1 MPWYIVKR
9 RANTSSP
16 DNFTRTGLIFQPYN
30 YNGAV
35 YDYETT
41 PTNYLSKVAGSTPD
55 GVNGIITYA
64 STTTQNYI
72 RILNTTYYSAPLDHR
87 SGFPAICYSKTP
99 LSNAE
104 PLVLNPDKKISG
116 KFKLK
121 NIIADFPYT
130 LAMGCT
136 IPIKVSINQNNFKY
150 MVIGNNSSFDT
161 DFYYTNE
168 TSSSYYPAY
177 NYKYIGGY
185 NTPAVVNNNALGTPT
200 DYKAWSIS
208 SGSSMIIDFGQT
220 EQLLPE
226 IVYNWIIQNFEQ
238 VYENTYTIKSVTGS
252 TLATLTE
259 APPMKSATLSAVGNA
274 KYLTLKGENDTNYT
288 MEWTSEAPQG
298 KIFAGLA
305 TSKGGSIAIPVGETS
320 TINLTESTDLYEV
333 WQTYR
338 PPTTTFEIK
347 TYNYSGETSRV
358 DKTDYLTPISTISGV
373 LRGEASLLNF
383 NVLIQSDT
391 VPNFNYCYIDKFKR
405 YYYVTEP
412 VSVRQNLW
420 EMTMQ
425 VDALMTYKDSL
436 LKCEGYI
443 DRNEYIQNKMII
455 DNNRAIMQGADFE
468 EDTITNELF
477 GSGSFVISGIKIGTT
492 KISNGG

>member
-1 MPWYIVKR
+1 MYFYYLKGWSKSYTQGNFPNLFVQPFVKDGVVFDENNVPVMVIR
-9 RANTSSP
+9 INTDINKVAQLDIDTP
-16 DNFTRTGLIFQPYN
+16 RYN
-30 YNGAV
+30 IL
-35 YDYETT
+35 
-41 PTNYLSKVAGSTPD
+41 TNYTYSLCDKFGYPYLVSSTIKINKSYLVSLNSKII
-55 GVNGIITYA
+55 NGKYKKNHGHHIFPSREFFI
-64 STTTQNYI
+64 
-72 RILNTTYYSAPLDHR
+72 
-87 SGFPAICYSKTP
+87 GF
-99 LSNAE
+99 
-104 PLVLNPDKKISG
+104 
-116 KFKLK
+116 
-121 NIIADFPYT
+121 
-130 LAMGCT
+130 T
-136 IPIKVSINQNNFKY
+136 IPVIYSRTYNNETLNFKY
-150 MVIGNNSSFDT
+150 LTVSSYERWNVKSQNYDSSKTYIGSYSTPNVIGSAPQDFSSIELTDTTNLIFD
-161 DFYYTNE
+161 F
-168 TSSSYYPAY
+168 
-177 NYKYIGGY
+177 G
-185 NTPAVVNNNALGTPT
+185 NNN
-200 DYKAWSIS
+200 
-208 SGSSMIIDFGQT
+208 Q
-220 EQLLPE
+220 EVPE
-226 IVYNWIIQNFEQ
+226 PFYNWFLQNFDK
-238 VYENTYTIKSVTGS
+238 VYENTYTIKSTTGE
-252 TLATLTE
+252 TLTTLTE
-259 APPMKSATLSAVGNA
+259 APPMTSATLSAVGNA
-274 KYLTLKGENDTNYT
+274 KYLTLKGENNINYT
-288 MEWTSEAPQG
+288 MEWSSETPQG
-298 KIFAGLA
+298 KIFLGLA

-320 TINLTESTDLYEV
+320 TINLTDSTDLYEV

-347 TYNYSGETSRV
+347 TYNYSGEISRV

-477 GSGSFVISGIKIGTT
+477 GSGSFVLSGLRIGT
-492 KISNGG
+492 KEK

>member
-1 MPWYIVKR
+1 MFVQPFVYNNVLFDENNVPDMQILYSSNGDVVKLNISVNPQDKKNILENSGQYR
-9 RANTSSP
+9 GYKYGYPYLVTSKSNWDFSFLTRLSSKIINGKYKKNT
-16 DNFTRTGLIFQPYN
+16 
-30 YNGAV
+30 
-35 YDYETT
+35 
-41 PTNYLSKVAGSTPD
+41 K
-55 GVNGIITYA
+55 
-64 STTTQNYI
+64 
-72 RILNTTYYSAPLDHR
+72 
-87 SGFPAICYSKTP
+87 
-99 LSNAE
+99 
-104 PLVLNPDKKISG
+104 LVLFSDRALQVGI
-116 KFKLK
+116 
-121 NIIADFPYT
+121 
-130 LAMGCT
+130 T
-136 IPIKVSINQNNFKY
+136 IPIKHSISYQGKTTSFKY
-150 MVIGNNSSFDT
+150 LYCSCYSDWHSNDQF
-161 DFYYTNE
+161 
-168 TSSSYYPAY
+168 
-177 NYKYIGGY
+177 
-185 NTPAVVNNNALGTPT
+185 
-200 DYKAWSIS
+200 DYKNLYL
-208 SGSSMIIDFGQT
+208 GSYSTPNTYSVKPIDLTQVKLSTTLQDFVIDFGQNNQ
-220 EQLLPE
+220 EVPE
-226 IVYNWIIQNFEQ
+226 PFYNWFIQNFDR
-238 VYENTYTIKSVTGS
+238 VYENIYTIKSTTGE
-252 TLATLTE
+252 TLTTLTE
-259 APPMKSATLSAVGNA
+259 APPMISATLSAVGNA
-274 KYLTLKGENDTNYT
+274 KYLTLKGENNTNYT
-288 MEWTSEAPQG
+288 MEWTSETPQG

-305 TSKGGSIAIPVGETS
+305 TSKGGSIVIPVGETS
-320 TINLTESTDLYEV
+320 TINLTDSTDLYEV

-358 DKTDYLTPISTISGV
+358 DKTDYLTPISTLSGA

-477 GSGSFVISGIKIGTT
+477 GSGSFVLSGLRIGT
-492 KISNGG
+492 KEK

>member
-1 MPWYIVKR
+1 MPWYTYTAAYSSGSYSTINVYNVIAQPFKFNNIIFTYDNPHNLRSSLNYDYYKQLRSYIVDPGGSIIYSFLTT
-9 RANTSSP
+9 TSS
-16 DNFTRTGLIFQPYN
+16 GI
-30 YNGAV
+30 
-35 YDYETT
+35 DYVGFPNIIYSET
-41 PTNYLSKVAGSTPD
+41 P
-55 GVNGIITYA
+55 
-64 STTTQNYI
+64 
-72 RILNTTYYSAPLDHR
+72 LNTD
-87 SGFPAICYSKTP
+87 
-99 LSNAE
+99 
-104 PLVLNPDKKISG
+104 VLINKPSTFISG
-116 KFKLK
+116 KYKYNNK
-121 NIIADFPYT
+121 NVSLMHIALERGST
-130 LAMGCT
+130 L
-136 IPIKVSINQNNFKY
+136 PIKTNINGVNYKY
-150 MVIGNNSSFDT
+150 LVISS
-161 DFYYTNE
+161 TNVWSHSGSKN
-168 TSSSYYPAY
+168 T
-177 NYKYIGGY
+177 KYIGGY
-185 NTPAVVNNNALGTPT
+185 NTPYDIDHVSTPPADLT
-200 DYKAWSIS
+200 MNLIS
-208 SGSSMIIDFGQT
+208 TGATINIDFGYTPQ
-220 EQLLPE
+220 E
-226 IVYNWIIQNFEQ
+226 IPQFVYDWFIQQFDK
-238 VYENTYTIKSVTGS
+238 VYENTYTIKSITGS
-252 TLATLTE
+252 TLTTLTE
-259 APPMKSATLSAVGNA
+259 APPMTSATLSAVGNA
-274 KYLTLKGENDTNYT
+274 KYLTLKGENNTNYT
-288 MEWTSEAPQG
+288 MEWTSETPQG

-425 VDALMTYKDSL
+425 VDALTTYKDSL

-477 GSGSFVISGIKIGTT
+477 GSGTFALSGLRIGT
-492 KISNGG
+492 KELP

>member
-1 MPWYIVKR
+1 MFVQPFVYNNVLYDENNVPDMQILYSSNGDVTKLNISVDPQNR
-9 RANTSSP
+9 KNILESRGQYRAYKYGYPYLVTTKGNWGFSFLTRLSSKIINGKYKKNT
-16 DNFTRTGLIFQPYN
+16 
-30 YNGAV
+30 
-35 YDYETT
+35 
-41 PTNYLSKVAGSTPD
+41 K
-55 GVNGIITYA
+55 
-64 STTTQNYI
+64 
-72 RILNTTYYSAPLDHR
+72 
-87 SGFPAICYSKTP
+87 
-99 LSNAE
+99 
-104 PLVLNPDKKISG
+104 LVLFSDRALQVGI
-116 KFKLK
+116 
-121 NIIADFPYT
+121 
-130 LAMGCT
+130 T
-136 IPIKVSINQNNFKY
+136 IPIKHSISYQGKTTSFKY
-150 MVIGNNSSFDT
+150 LYCSCYSDWSSNSQFDYNNLYLGSYSTPNTYSVKPIDLT
-161 DFYYTNE
+161 QVKLSATLQDF
-168 TSSSYYPAY
+168 
-177 NYKYIGGY
+177 
-185 NTPAVVNNNALGTPT
+185 V
-200 DYKAWSIS
+200 
-208 SGSSMIIDFGQT
+208 IDFGQNNQ
-220 EQLLPE
+220 EVPE
-226 IVYNWIIQNFEQ
+226 PFYNWFIQNFDR
-238 VYENTYTIKSVTGS
+238 VYENTYTIKSTTGS
-252 TLATLTE
+252 TLTTLTE
-259 APPMKSATLSAVGNA
+259 APPMISATLSAVGNA
-274 KYLTLKGENDTNYT
+274 KYLTLKGENNTNYT
-288 MEWTSEAPQG
+288 MEWTSETPQG
-298 KIFAGLA
+298 KIFVGLA
-305 TSKGGSIAIPVGETS
+305 TSKGGSIIIPVGETS
-320 TINLTESTDLYEV
+320 TINLTDSTDLYEV

-477 GSGSFVISGIKIGTT
+477 GSGSFVLSGLRIGT
-492 KISNGG
+492 KEK

>member
-1 MPWYIVKR
+1 MAWYKYIRASYGGEKTTTLINIVAQPFTYNNVVFDYDNPGNIHTVIKHD
-9 RANTSSP
+9 AYKEVTSYTISIENKQY
-16 DNFTRTGLIFQPYN
+16 NFY
-30 YNGAV
+30 
-35 YDYETT
+35 
-41 PTNYLSKVAGSTPD
+41 
-55 GVNGIITYA
+55 YA
-64 STTTQNYI
+64 SSSTTTY
-72 RILNTTYYSAPLDHR
+72 R
-87 SGFPAICYSKTP
+87 GFPSWVYSKSQITTD
-99 LSNAE
+99 LFTEISTTH
-104 PLVLNPDKKISG
+104 ISG
-116 KFKLK
+116 KYKLK
-121 NIIADFPYT
+121 NIIISLSSISID
-130 LAMGCT
+130 LENGVT
-136 IPIKVSINQNNFKY
+136 IPIKFSINGTYFKY
-150 MVIGNNSSFDT
+150 LIVSENKTWVHGRYGSN
-161 DFYYTNE
+161 
-168 TSSSYYPAY
+168 
-177 NYKYIGGY
+177 KYIGGY
-185 NTPAVVNNNALGTPT
+185 NNPYDITSSNPPADFQTYEIKIGN
-200 DYKAWSIS
+200 D
-208 SGSSMIIDFGQT
+208 IILDFGNNPQ
-220 EQLLPE
+220 EVPQLFYDWV
-226 IVYNWIIQNFEQ
+226 IAQFDKI
-238 VYENTYTIKSVTGS
+238 YENTYTIKSTTGS

-259 APPMKSATLSAVGNA
+259 APPMTSATLSSVGNA

-288 MEWTSEAPQG
+288 MEWTSETPQG

-305 TSKGGSIAIPVGETS
+305 KSKGGSIVIPVGETS

-358 DKTDYLTPISTISGV
+358 DKTDYLTPISTLSGV
-373 LRGEASLLNF
+373 LRGESSLLNF

-477 GSGSFVISGIKIGTT
+477 GSGTFALSGLRIGT
-492 KISNGG
+492 KELP

>member
-1 MPWYIVKR
+1 MPWYTYDRVVSKGESTTSFNNIIVQPFIY
-9 RANTSSP
+9 NNVIIDY
-16 DNFTRTGLIFQPYN
+16 DNLINYTTNIRYDYNQVSEYTVIIGSIGWSFYN
-30 YNGAV
+30 YSFSSSKRYVGFPCLIYSKNQINSTLFT
-35 YDYETT
+35 ET
-41 PTNYLSKVAGSTPD
+41 PTTFINGRYKLKNNIISFPKLELE
-55 GVNGIITYA
+55 NGITLPVKININGKSFKYLIV
-64 STTTQNYI
+64 SSS
-72 RILNTTYYSAPLDHR
+72 NTWEHGDY
-87 SGFPAICYSKTP
+87 G
-99 LSNAE
+99 
-104 PLVLNPDKKISG
+104 SG
-116 KFKLK
+116 KF
-121 NIIADFPYT
+121 
-130 LAMGCT
+130 
-136 IPIKVSINQNNFKY
+136 
-150 MVIGNNSSFDT
+150 
-161 DFYYTNE
+161 
-168 TSSSYYPAY
+168 
-177 NYKYIGGY
+177 IGGY
-185 NTPAVVNNNALGTPT
+185 NTPSDFNKIKTPPSDFTTYKIAIGNTINLDFGNNNQEVPQFFYDWFIAQF
-200 DYKAWSIS
+200 DKI
-208 SGSSMIIDFGQT
+208 
-220 EQLLPE
+220 
-226 IVYNWIIQNFEQ
+226 
-238 VYENTYTIKSVTGS
+238 YENTYTIKSTTGS
-252 TLATLTE
+252 TLTTLTE
-259 APPMKSATLSAVGNA
+259 APPMTSATLSTVGNA
-274 KYLTLKGENDTNYT
+274 KYLTLKGENNTNYT
-288 MEWTSEAPQG
+288 MEWTSETPQG

-305 TSKGGSIAIPVGETS
+305 ASKGGSIVIPVGETS

-358 DKTDYLTPISTISGV
+358 DKTDYLTPISALSGV

-477 GSGSFVISGIKIGTT
+477 GSGTFALSGLRIGT
-492 KISNGG
+492 KELP

>member
-1 MPWYIVKR
+1 MPWYTYRIR
-9 RANTSSP
+9 PYDTPATTTNYAN
-16 DNFTRTGLIFQPYN
+16 LIAQPVVYN
-30 YNGAV
+30 NII
-35 YDYETT
+35 YDY
-41 PTNYLSKVAGSTPD
+41 
-55 GVNGIITYA
+55 
-64 STTTQNYI
+64 
-72 RILNTTYYSAPLDHR
+72 
-87 SGFPAICYSKTP
+87 
-99 LSNAE
+99 AE
-104 PLVLNPDKKISG
+104 P
-116 KFKLK
+116 K
-121 NIIADFPYT
+121 NIAT
-130 LAMGCT
+130 T
-136 IPIKVSINQNNFKY
+136 I
-150 MVIGNNSSFDT
+150 T
-161 DFYYTNE
+161 RYYTNE
-168 TSSSYYPAY
+168 VLLYRLNINDTYYPFLQYRSNLELTGFPCLVYSETIRNYDFFDYQESTIISGTYKFNNKNTTFGSSVLERGITLPIKVNINGNSFKYLVISSS
-177 NYKYIGGY
+177 NHWSRVGTTSKKYIGGY
-185 NTPAVVNNNALGTPT
+185 NNPYNLNNNTPPS
-200 DYKAWSIS
+200 DLM
-208 SGSSMIIDFGQT
+208 MIEIVPGETIKLDFGNSVQDM
-220 EQLLPE
+220 PKF
-226 IVYNWIIQNFEQ
+226 VYNWFISQFDIS
-238 VYENTYTIKSVTGS
+238 YKNTYTIKSVTGS
-252 TLATLTE
+252 TLTTLTE
-259 APPMKSATLSAVGNA
+259 APPMTSATLSAVGNA
-274 KYLTLKGENDTNYT
+274 KYLTLKGENNTNYT
-288 MEWTSEAPQG
+288 MEWTSETPQG

-305 TSKGGSIAIPVGETS
+305 TSKGGSIVIPVGETS

-358 DKTDYLTPISTISGV
+358 DKTDYFTPISTISGV

-425 VDALMTYKDSL
+425 VDVLMTYKDSL

-477 GSGSFVISGIKIGTT
+477 GSGTFALSGLRIGT
-492 KISNGG
+492 KELP

>member
-1 MPWYIVKR
+1 MYFYFFK
-9 RANTSSP
+9 
-16 DNFTRTGLIFQPYN
+16 DYN
-30 YNGAV
+30 
-35 YDYETT
+35 D
-41 PTNYLSKVAGSTPD
+41 AGSYDDVPRIFVQPFIFD
-55 GVNGIITYA
+55 SVVFDEN
-64 STTTQNYI
+64 NLPYI
-72 RILNTTYYSAPLDHR
+72 QVLY
-87 SGFPAICYSKTP
+87 SGFNSICK
-99 LSNAE
+99 LSIS
-104 PLVLNPDKKISG
+104 VNPQQRTE
-116 KFKLK
+116 FLK
-121 NIIADFPYT
+121 NTRQFECRKYGYPYLVTSQVEIKKSYLISATSKIINGRYKKNTKLEIFPDRA
-130 LAMGCT
+130 LQVGIT
-136 IPIKVSINQNNFKY
+136 IPIKHSISYQGTIKDFKY
-150 MVIGNNSSFDT
+150 LFC
-161 DFYYTNE
+161 
-168 TSSSYYPAY
+168 SSYNSWYVYGTMNPQDM
-177 NYKYIGGY
+177 YIGSY
-185 NTPAVVNNNALGTPT
+185 STPNVITTKPSDLTQVKL
-200 DYKAWSIS
+200 S
-208 SGSSMIIDFGQT
+208 STLQDFIIDFGQNNQ
-220 EQLLPE
+220 EVPE
-226 IVYNWIIQNFEQ
+226 LFYNWFIQNFDK
-238 VYENTYTIKSVTGS
+238 VYENVYTIKSTS
-252 TLATLTE
+252 DETLTTLTE
-259 APPMKSATLSAVGNA
+259 APPMISATLSSVGNA
-274 KYLTLKGENDTNYT
+274 KYLTLKGENNTNYT
-288 MEWTSEAPQG
+288 MEWTSETPQG

-305 TSKGGSIAIPVGETS
+305 TSKGGSIVIPVGETS

-347 TYNYSGETSRV
+347 TYNYSGETSRL

-420 EMTMQ
+420 ELTMQ

-477 GSGSFVISGIKIGTT
+477 GSGSFVLSGLRIGT
-492 KISNGG
+492 KEK

>member
-1 MPWYIVKR
+1 MPWYKPKNIARYKY
-9 RANTSSP
+9 TSNEQAARGFVYQPFKYNNVIYDYDTFP
-16 DNFTRTGLIFQPYN
+16 DNYLTNILIDSDLSINLLYTSLSSTFTQNRYPIATLSSNNNWSRMGFPFTIYKKSEINVSYLIKLESRNLHGKYKIKN
-30 YNGAV
+30 I
-35 YDYETT
+35 
-41 PTNYLSKVAGSTPD
+41 TNPFDNELLCGSTFKIHFQI
-55 GVNGIITYA
+55 NG
-64 STTTQNYI
+64 
-72 RILNTTYYSAPLDHR
+72 
-87 SGFPAICYSKTP
+87 K
-99 LSNAE
+99 
-104 PLVLNPDKKISG
+104 
-116 KFKLK
+116 
-121 NIIADFPYT
+121 
-130 LAMGCT
+130 
-136 IPIKVSINQNNFKY
+136 NFKY
-150 MVIGNNSSFDT
+150 LTTSNNKTFSGGFERYYIGN
-161 DFYYTNE
+161 Y
-168 TSSSYYPAY
+168 
-177 NYKYIGGY
+177 YIGGY
-185 NTPAVVNNNALGTPT
+185 NEVPALGNSLNPPS
-200 DYKAWSIS
+200 DIEYYSVV
-208 SGSSMIIDFGQT
+208 SGSDVVIDFGQNN
-220 EQLLPE
+220 QE
-226 IVYNWIIQNFEQ
+226 IPSNFYDWFIKNFDK
-238 VYENTYTIKSVTGS
+238 VYENIYTIKSVTGS
-252 TLATLTE
+252 TIATLTE
-259 APPMKSATLSAVGNA
+259 APPMTSATLSVVGNA

-288 MEWTSEAPQG
+288 MEWTSETPQG

-305 TSKGGSIAIPVGETS
+305 TSKGGSIVIPVGETS

-468 EDTITNELF
+468 EDTITNAVF
-477 GSGSFVISGIKIGTT
+477 GEGSFVLSGLGITTRDDIG
-492 KISNGG
+492 G

>member
-9 RANTSSP
+9 RSSTSSP
-16 DNFTRTGLIFQPYN
+16 DTFNRTGLIFQPYN
-30 YNGAV
+30 YNGVV

-41 PTNYLSKVAGSTPD
+41 PTNYLSRIKGITPE
-55 GVNGIITYA
+55 GVEDIRTYT
-64 STTTQNYI
+64 STTTQNSI
-72 RILNTTYYSAPLDHR
+72 TMLTTTHYSAPIDHR
-87 SGFPAICYSKTP
+87 SGFPAICYSKNP
-99 LSNAE
+99 LPNSE
-104 PLVLNPDKKISG
+104 PLVLSLDKKING

-121 NIIADFPYT
+121 NILSDFPYT
-130 LAMGCT
+130 LAVGCT
-136 IPIKVSINQNNFKY
+136 IPVNVIINQNNFKY
-150 MVIGNNSSFDT
+150 MVIGNNSGFTT
-161 DFYYTNE
+161 DFYYKYE
-168 TSSSYYPAY
+168 TPSSHYPAY

-185 NTPAVVNNNALGTPT
+185 NTPAAVSNNVLNNPA
-200 DYKAWSIS
+200 DYKVWNIT
-208 SGSSMIIDFGQT
+208 SGSSMTIDFGKT
-220 EQLLPE
+220 EQILPE
-226 IVYNWIIQNFEQ
+226 IVYNWFIANFER
-238 VYENTYTIKSVTGS
+238 VYENTYTIKSITGS
-252 TLATLTE
+252 TLTTLTE
-259 APPMKSATLSAVGNA
+259 APPMTSATLSAVGNA
-274 KYLTLKGENDTNYT
+274 KYLTLKGENNTNYT
-288 MEWTSEAPQG
+288 MEWTSETPQG

-305 TSKGGSIAIPVGETS
+305 TSKGGSITIPVGETS
-320 TINLTESTDLYEV
+320 TINLTDSTDLYEV

-358 DKTDYLTPISTISGV
+358 DKTDYLTPISTLSGV

-391 VPNFNYCYIDKFKR
+391 VPIFNYCYIDKFKR

-443 DRNEYIQNKMII
+443 DRNEHIQNKMII

-477 GSGSFVISGIKIGTT
+477 GSGSFVLSGLRIGT
-492 KISNGG
+492 KEK

>member
-1 MPWYIVKR
+1 MYFYFFKNY
-9 RANTSSP
+9 AESSSSYY
-16 DNFTRTGLIFQPYN
+16 DSYLFVQPYVE
-30 YNGAV
+30 NGV
-35 YDYETT
+35 IFDE
-41 PTNYLSKVAGSTPD
+41 NNLSKLRVHFNSTYE
-55 GVNGIITYA
+55 VSNVSKSSNANHTM
-64 STTTQNYI
+64 
-72 RILNTTYYSAPLDHR
+72 LNNSYGRYR
-87 SGFPAICYSKTP
+87 VIKNGFPYLVSSKEKLNISYLTSLNSKAINGRYRK
-99 LSNAE
+99 NH
-104 PLVLNPDKKISG
+104 
-116 KFKLK
+116 KLQV
-121 NIIADFPYT
+121 FPSREFFV
-130 LAMGCT
+130 GFT
-136 IPIKVSINQNNFKY
+136 IPIKYSRTYNNETLNFKY
-150 MVIGNNSSFDT
+150 LTV
-161 DFYYTNE
+161 
-168 TSSSYYPAY
+168 SSYNVWYA
-177 NYKYIGGY
+177 NEKYKSSNVNIASYSIP
-185 NTPAVVNNNALGTPT
+185 NTYDLTPT
-200 DYKAWSIS
+200 DFSNILLS
-208 SGSSMIIDFGQT
+208 TTTDLIFDFGNNNQ
-220 EQLLPE
+220 EVPE
-226 IVYNWIIQNFEQ
+226 PFYNWFLQNFDK
-238 VYENTYTIKSVTGS
+238 VYENVYTIKSTTGE
-252 TLATLTE
+252 TLTTLTE
-259 APPMKSATLSAVGNA
+259 APPMISATLSAVGNA

-288 MEWTSEAPQG
+288 MEWTSETPQG

-305 TSKGGSIAIPVGETS
+305 TSKGGSIVIPVGETS
-320 TINLTESTDLYEV
+320 TINLTESTVLYEV

-347 TYNYSGETSRV
+347 TYNYSGEISRV
-358 DKTDYLTPISTISGV
+358 DKTDYLTPISTLSGA

-477 GSGSFVISGIKIGTT
+477 GSGSFVLSGLRIGT
-492 KISNGG
+492 KEK

>member
-1 MPWYIVKR
+1 MAWFLLNRPSF
-9 RANTSSP
+9 SS
-16 DNFTRTGLIFQPYN
+16 NFF
-30 YNGAV
+30 AF
-35 YDYETT
+35 
-41 PTNYLSKVAGSTPD
+41 
-55 GVNGIITYA
+55 
-64 STTTQNYI
+64 
-72 RILNTTYYSAPLDHR
+72 NTTDICSEPFTYNNINFDYDNAPAYIFNIYSNNKLNSYKSFTIDSPIYKIKIASSR
-87 SGFPAICYSKTP
+87 SG
-99 LSNAE
+99 
-104 PLVLNPDKKISG
+104 
-116 KFKLK
+116 
-121 NIIADFPYT
+121 
-130 LAMGCT
+130 
-136 IPIKVSINQNNFKY
+136 
-150 MVIGNNSSFDT
+150 
-161 DFYYTNE
+161 
-168 TSSSYYPAY
+168 SSSYYKRTGFPYLIKSDLDLKTKYNLNELPNDNISGRYKLKYNNEPPNNTCTFGSTIPIHFIFNDKAFNFMTFSRNGSVTDSVNIKDPAPTSL
-177 NYKYIGGY
+177 YIGGY
-185 NTPAVVNNNALGTPT
+185 THLEEPAENYVNYESINVVSNT
-200 DYKAWSIS
+200 S
-208 SGSSMIIDFGQT
+208 SLIIDFGNSSQEIPTLFKT
-220 EQLLPE
+220 EFLK
-226 IVYNWIIQNFEQ
+226 YFDK
-238 VYENTYTIKSVTGS
+238 VYENVYTIKSTTGE
-252 TLATLTE
+252 TLTTLTE
-259 APPMKSATLSAVGNA
+259 APPMISATLSSVGNA
-274 KYLTLKGENDTNYT
+274 KYLTLKGENNTNYT
-288 MEWTSEAPQG
+288 MEWTSETPQG

-305 TSKGGSIAIPVGETS
+305 TSKGGSIAIPVGETV
-320 TINLTESTDLYEV
+320 TINLTDSTDLYEV

-358 DKTDYLTPISTISGV
+358 DKTDYLTPISTLSGV

-477 GSGSFVISGIKIGTT
+477 GSGSFVLSGLRIGT
-492 KISNGG
+492 KEK

>member
-1 MPWYIVKR
+1 MPWYQLSAI
-9 RANTSSP
+9 TSGSIALRSFR
-16 DNFTRTGLIFQPYN
+16 NIGLMSTPFI
-30 YNGAV
+30 YNGV
-35 YDYETT
+35 KYDFETT
-41 PTNYLSKVAGSTPD
+41 PINYLNGFYAEKINSTACNGVSLYLGTQQTDFKFIFYIYSSYPNFSLRAPAG
-55 GVNGIITYA
+55 V
-64 STTTQNYI
+64 
-72 RILNTTYYSAPLDHR
+72 YYSKADI
-87 SGFPAICYSKTP
+87 SITGFSKLTEKTI
-99 LSNAE
+99 N
-104 PLVLNPDKKISG
+104 G

-121 NIIADFPYT
+121 SITTPSYGGFAF
-130 LAMGCT
+130 GGV
-136 IPIKVSINQNNFKY
+136 IPLKFSINNL
-150 MVIGNNSSFDT
+150 
-161 DFYYTNE
+161 
-168 TSSSYYPAY
+168 
-177 NYKYIGGY
+177 NYKYLYWSALPAFNSGTYNYNAQHTIYLGGFNELPIVSNDILIAPSDFKSY
-185 NTPAVVNNNALGTPT
+185 STE
-200 DYKAWSIS
+200 
-208 SGSSMIIDFGQT
+208 SGQNIIIDFGNNNQ
-220 EQLLPE
+220 E
-226 IVYNWIIQNFEQ
+226 IPSSLYYWITQNFDRA
-238 VYENTYTIKSVTGS
+238 YENTYTIKSATGP

-259 APPMKSATLSAVGNA
+259 APPMTSATLSAVGNA

-288 MEWTSEAPQG
+288 MEWTSETPQG

-305 TSKGGSIAIPVGETS
+305 TSKGGSIVIPVGETS

-468 EDTITNELF
+468 EDTITNAVF
-477 GSGSFVISGIKIGTT
+477 GEGSFVLSGLGLTLSDT
-492 KISNGG
+492 

>member
-1 MPWYIVKR
+1 MPWYKPIGIALQYDHSNYGVGYFKG
-9 RANTSSP
+9 S
-16 DNFTRTGLIFQPYN
+16 IFQPFKFN
-30 YNGAV
+30 NV
-35 YDYETT
+35 IYDYDTFPDDYYTYFGTNTNTLKVEYISVSLSNIYNSKKYTFANINKDNNWYHYGLPFMMYNKRTLESRYITLVDTKNINGRYKLKGITKRFPDELMAGATLKINFQINGKNYKYLTT
-41 PTNYLSKVAGSTPD
+41 SSTADFSGSLF
-55 GVNGIITYA
+55 VNGN
-64 STTTQNYI
+64 NY
-72 RILNTTYYSAPLDHR
+72 
-87 SGFPAICYSKTP
+87 
-99 LSNAE
+99 
-104 PLVLNPDKKISG
+104 
-116 KFKLK
+116 
-121 NIIADFPYT
+121 
-130 LAMGCT
+130 
-136 IPIKVSINQNNFKY
+136 
-150 MVIGNNSSFDT
+150 
-161 DFYYTNE
+161 
-168 TSSSYYPAY
+168 
-177 NYKYIGGY
+177 YIGGY
-185 NTPAVVNNNALGTPT
+185 NELPILDDHTTNYNLLPPADIEFYSV
-200 DYKAWSIS
+200 I
-208 SGSSMIIDFGQT
+208 SGSNIIIDFGNNNQ
-220 EQLLPE
+220 E
-226 IVYNWIIQNFEQ
+226 IPSNFYDWFIQNFEQ

-252 TLATLTE
+252 TLTTLTE
-259 APPMKSATLSAVGNA
+259 APPMISTTLSTVGNA
-274 KYLTLKGENDTNYT
+274 KYLTLKGENNTNYT
-288 MEWTSEAPQG
+288 MEWTSETPQG

-305 TSKGGSIAIPVGETS
+305 TSKGGSIVISVGETS

-373 LRGEASLLNF
+373 LREEASLLNF

-420 EMTMQ
+420 ELTMQ

-477 GSGSFVISGIKIGTT
+477 GSGTFALSGLRIGT
-492 KISNGG
+492 KELP

>member
-1 MPWYIVKR
+1 MPWYTYDRIASKGELSSSFINIVSQPFIR
-9 RANTSSP
+9 NNVIFDYDNT
-16 DNFTRTGLIFQPYN
+16 YN
-30 YNGAV
+30 YSTTIRFNSYNEVSQYTVIISNVGWHF
-35 YDYETT
+35 YDYSSSNRFTGFPCLVYSKNPLNSSIFNET
-41 PTNYLSKVAGSTPD
+41 PTT
-55 GVNGIITYA
+55 
-64 STTTQNYI
+64 
-72 RILNTTYYSAPLDHR
+72 
-87 SGFPAICYSKTP
+87 F
-99 LSNAE
+99 
-104 PLVLNPDKKISG
+104 ISG
-116 KFKLK
+116 KYTFNNSNVSFGNLALENGITLPVKV
-121 NIIADFPYT
+121 NINGKA
-130 LAMGCT
+130 
-136 IPIKVSINQNNFKY
+136 FKY
-150 MVIGNNSSFDT
+150 LIVS
-161 DFYYTNE
+161 
-168 TSSSYYPAY
+168 TSNTWVHS
-177 NYKYIGGY
+177 NYGSGKYIGGY
-185 NTPAVVNNNALGTPT
+185 NKPSDLTKFSTNPT
-200 DYKAWSIS
+200 DFTVYSIS
-208 SGSSMIIDFGQT
+208 VGNTINIDFGTNQ
-220 EQLLPE
+220 EVPQFF
-226 IVYNWIIQNFEQ
+226 YDWFIQQFDK
-238 VYENTYTIKSVTGS
+238 VYENIYTIKSTTGS

-259 APPMKSATLSAVGNA
+259 APPMTSATLSAVGNA

-288 MEWTSEAPQG
+288 MEWTSETPQG

-305 TSKGGSIAIPVGETS
+305 TSKGGSIVIPVGETS
-320 TINLTESTDLYEV
+320 TINLIESTDLYEV

-477 GSGSFVISGIKIGTT
+477 GSGTFAVSGLRIGT
-492 KISNGG
+492 KELP

>member
-1 MPWYIVKR
+1 MGWYSVDTTNYTGSKP
-9 RANTSSP
+9 TTYYY
-16 DNFTRTGLIFQPYN
+16 TRSMCCPFKFGNIL
-30 YNGAV
+30 
-35 YDYETT
+35 YDYSNIDNVRVNFLYSRSNSSKPWQLTISQSDN
-41 PTNYLSKVAGSTPD
+41 TNINYQPIRYFNDANSIADNHAYSYFYTKSESLNHTLYLKSVDTSHIKNGKYKCVSLNSLNKGFFVVPFYS
-55 GVNGIITYA
+55 VCNGISYK
-64 STTTQNYI
+64 YW
-72 RILNTTYYSAPLDHR
+72 NTTYTNNDNFLVNDDGIPNKSTETLTGYKIRIGDIIEYVDILNYGLPSD
-87 SGFPAICYSKTP
+87 FVTWF
-99 LSNAE
+99 NA
-104 PLVLNPDKKISG
+104 
-116 KFKLK
+116 
-121 NIIADFPYT
+121 
-130 LAMGCT
+130 
-136 IPIKVSINQNNFKY
+136 NFQ
-150 MVIGNNSSFDT
+150 V
-161 DFYYTNE
+161 
-168 TSSSYYPAY
+168 
-177 NYKYIGGY
+177 
-185 NTPAVVNNNALGTPT
+185 
-200 DYKAWSIS
+200 
-208 SGSSMIIDFGQT
+208 
-220 EQLLPE
+220 
-226 IVYNWIIQNFEQ
+226 

-252 TLATLTE
+252 TLTTLTE
-259 APPMKSATLSAVGNA
+259 APPMVSATLSAVGNA
-274 KYLTLKGENDTNYT
+274 KYLTLKGENNTNYT
-288 MEWTSEAPQG
+288 MEWTSETPQG

-320 TINLTESTDLYEV
+320 TINLTDSTDLYEV

-347 TYNYSGETSRV
+347 TYNYSGETSRA

-477 GSGSFVISGIKIGTT
+477 GSGSFVLSGLRIGT
-492 KISNGG
+492 KEK

>member
-1 MPWYIVKR
+1 MSHKFNREEDGGVKGS
-9 RANTSSP
+9 AYCMYFYFLKSYTDSYSTSQYP
-16 DNFTRTGLIFQPYN
+16 YLFVQPYVEDN
-30 YNGAV
+30 VIFDENNISKLEIRYSASYGDVNTVSTYTNSSSIKRMLNNHGQFKCMKYGFPYLVSSKTELNA
-35 YDYETT
+35 
-41 PTNYLSKVAGSTPD
+41 NYL
-55 GVNGIITYA
+55 
-64 STTTQNYI
+64 
-72 RILNTTYYSAPLDHR
+72 
-87 SGFPAICYSKTP
+87 TP
-99 LSNAE
+99 LNSRIINGKY
-104 PLVLNPDKKISG
+104 KKNT
-116 KFKLK
+116 KLEY
-121 NIIADFPYT
+121 FPT
-130 LAMGCT
+130 REFFVGFT
-136 IPIKVSINQNNFKY
+136 IPIKYSRIYENKTLNFKY
-150 MVIGNNSSFDT
+150 LTVSSYGNWYANSEYTYSNTFIGSYSIPNIISSQPT
-161 DFYYTNE
+161 DFSVIALRSTTN
-168 TSSSYYPAY
+168 
-177 NYKYIGGY
+177 
-185 NTPAVVNNNALGTPT
+185 L
-200 DYKAWSIS
+200 
-208 SGSSMIIDFGQT
+208 IIDFGNNNQ
-220 EQLLPE
+220 EVPE
-226 IVYNWIIQNFEQ
+226 PFYNWLLQNFDKL
-238 VYENTYTIKSVTGS
+238 YENTYTIKSVTGS
-252 TLATLTE
+252 TLTILTE
-259 APPMKSATLSAVGNA
+259 APPMTSATLSAVGNA

-288 MEWTSEAPQG
+288 MEWTSETPQG

-305 TSKGGSIAIPVGETS
+305 TSKGGSIVIPVGETS

-358 DKTDYLTPISTISGV
+358 DKTDYLTPVSTISGV

-477 GSGSFVISGIKIGTT
+477 GSGTFALSGLRIGT
-492 KISNGG
+492 KELS

>member
-1 MPWYIVKR
+1 MYFYFFLRYTDTDTDSNYPYLFVQPYVQDGVTFDENNTPKMRIDFNGTYGDVHNVR
-9 RANTSSP
+9 TYTNTSSIST
-16 DNFTRTGLIFQPYN
+16 FL
-30 YNGAV
+30 
-35 YDYETT
+35 
-41 PTNYLSKVAGSTPD
+41 TNYGQFKCYKNGYPYLVTSKTELNKPYLTSLNSKVI
-55 GVNGIITYA
+55 NGKYKK
-64 STTTQNYI
+64 
-72 RILNTTYYSAPLDHR
+72 NTKLEYFPTR
-87 SGFPAICYSKTP
+87 EFFVGF
-99 LSNAE
+99 
-104 PLVLNPDKKISG
+104 
-116 KFKLK
+116 
-121 NIIADFPYT
+121 
-130 LAMGCT
+130 T
-136 IPIKVSINQNNFKY
+136 IPIKYSRIYNGETLNFKY
-150 MVIGNNSSFDT
+150 LAV
-161 DFYYTNE
+161 
-168 TSSSYYPAY
+168 SSYPNWYANGEY
-177 NYKYIGGY
+177 TYS
-185 NTPAVVNNNALGTPT
+185 NTNICSYSTPNT
-200 DYKAWSIS
+200 VPNKPVDLSIVTLRATTN
-208 SGSSMIIDFGQT
+208 IIFDFGTNNQ
-220 EQLLPE
+220 EVPE
-226 IVYNWIIQNFEQ
+226 PFYNWFLQNFDK

-259 APPMKSATLSAVGNA
+259 APPMTSATLSAVGNA

-288 MEWTSEAPQG
+288 MEWTSETPQG

-305 TSKGGSIAIPVGETS
+305 TSKGGSIVIPVGETS

-347 TYNYSGETSRV
+347 TYNYSGETSRA

-412 VSVRQNLW
+412 ISVRQNLW

-468 EDTITNELF
+468 EDTITNAVF
-477 GSGSFVISGIKIGTT
+477 GEGSFVLSGLGITTRDDIG
-492 KISNGG
+492 G

>member
-1 MPWYIVKR
+1 MLRLLFMPWYALRDI
-9 RANTSSP
+9 P
-16 DNFTRTGLIFQPYN
+16 TRNYDKYRVAGGAISFPFKYN
-30 YNGAV
+30 NVEYN
-35 YDYETT
+35 YETT
-41 PTNYLSKVAGSTPD
+41 P
-55 GVNGIITYA
+55 ITYL
-64 STTTQNYI
+64 NYY
-72 RILNTTYYSAPLDHR
+72 NQS
-87 SGFPAICYSKTP
+87 
-99 LSNAE
+99 
-104 PLVLNPDKKISG
+104 V
-116 KFKLK
+116 
-121 NIIADFPYT
+121 ADDITRYFGIY
-130 LAMGCT
+130 LG
-136 IPIKVSINQNNFKY
+136 
-150 MVIGNNSSFDT
+150 
-161 DFYYTNE
+161 
-168 TSSSYYPAY
+168 TSSSSKILYFLYYSGDNPYRMGFPCIIYQQSDNKPAGFKLLTLLKIKGKY
-177 NYKYIGGY
+177 KLKSITNNFNDLALRVGVTFPIKFSINNHNYKYLAIGNSNKFSGVVSSY
-185 NTPAVVNNNALGTPT
+185 DNT
-200 DYKAWSIS
+200 YKFICGFNEVPVYSDSTSIS
-208 SGSSMIIDFGQT
+208 TPPDYEVWLANSGSSFTVDFGNN
-220 EQLLPE
+220 EQDIPD
-226 IVYNWIIQNFEQ
+226 IIYNWFIQNFDK
-238 VYENTYTIKSVTGS
+238 VYENTYTIKSSTGA
-252 TLATLTE
+252 TLDTLTE
-259 APPMKSATLSAVGNA
+259 APPMTSATLSAVGNA

-288 MEWTSEAPQG
+288 MEWTSETPQG

-305 TSKGGSIAIPVGETS
+305 TSKSGSIVIPVGETS

-347 TYNYSGETSRV
+347 TYNYSGETSRA

-412 VSVRQNLW
+412 ISVRQNLW

-477 GSGSFVISGIKIGTT
+477 GSGTFALSGLRIGT
-492 KISNGG
+492 KELP